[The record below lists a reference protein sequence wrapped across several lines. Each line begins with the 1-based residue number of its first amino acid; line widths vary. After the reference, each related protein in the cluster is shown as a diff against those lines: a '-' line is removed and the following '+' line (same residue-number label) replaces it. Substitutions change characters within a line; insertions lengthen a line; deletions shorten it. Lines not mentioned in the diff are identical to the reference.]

1 MVLVC
6 SFKMGLLIR
15 HWLTILEEPS
25 TDGRWSTDN
34 LCHAF
39 VKTFG
44 GGELGWDIIQGTY
57 GEKRKMKTKKLV
69 GYYWSY

>member
-1 MVLVC
+1 
-6 SFKMGLLIR
+6 MGLSIR

-25 TDGRWSTDN
+25 TDGRWSADN

-57 GEKRKMKTKKLV
+57 GEKSKNED
-69 GYYWSY
+69 